1 MTFLRSFLRSISVV
15 GLLVGLILFSISLTP
30 SLLPRIP
37 LAQGVL
43 SGVVFTVGYGVGRLT
58 HWLWLFLEIREFQ
71 GKFARNVSAALLAL
85 AAGTAI
91 ATLTRMSVWQ
101 NSIRDLMGMAEID
114 SAYPVSVLSIA
125 ILTATLVLLITRVL
139 IWTGNKASAQANRV
153 LPHRLSVA
161 LGVLLVAFVVI
172 TAMNKLVI
180 SSALHAMD
188 ELFATIDEITD
199 EGSDEPAQFADS
211 LIHWDDIG
219 RNGKRFLT
227 DGPDKSEIAEMTGRS
242 AKQPIRVI
250 AGYNSAETVEQ
261 RAAIAVTELDRQGG
275 FDRPVLIIATPTGT
289 GWLDPAAMQPVA
301 FMHNGD
307 LAIVSM
313 QYSYL
318 PSWLTL
324 MIDPDLS
331 RESARAL
338 FDAVYARWSVM
349 PQDTRPR
356 LYLFGLSLGA
366 LGSEASAD
374 LISLLTDPINGALWA
389 GPPFA
394 STLWP
399 RITAN
404 RNPGSPQWRPL
415 FRDSSLIRFMT
426 HDGFTPGMPTQWGPI
441 RIVYLQHPSDPMSFF
456 SPSLAFSAPDW
467 LGTDRGSDISP
478 HFTWNPLVTF
488 FQVGFDIPMATT
500 VPPGH
505 GHTFTPAGYIEA
517 WLAVTAPDN
526 WTKENTKRLKARF
539 ADFSASPI

>member
-1 MTFLRSFLRSISVV
+1 MLFKFLRSISTV
-15 GLLVGLILFSISLTP
+15 GVLVGLIFFSASLTP

-37 LAQGVL
+37 LVQGVL
-43 SGVVFTVGYGVGRLT
+43 SGLVFAVGYGLG
-58 HWLWLFLEIREFQ
+58 WLLHELWVFLEIREVQ
-71 GKFARNVSAALLAL
+71 GRPARQISVVLLLA
-85 AAGTAI
+85 AAGLAI
-91 ATLTRMSVWQ
+91 ATLARMGVWQ
-101 NSIRDLMGMAEID
+101 NSIRNLMGMPDIE
-114 SAYPVSVLSIA
+114 SAYPTSVLGIA
-125 ILTATLVLLITRVL
+125 TLTAIIVLLIARSL
-139 IWTGNKASAQANRV
+139 IWTGQKAITQVNRV

-172 TAMNKLVI
+172 TAMNRLVI

-188 ELFATIDEITD
+188 ELFAAIDQVTD
-199 EGSDEPAQFADS
+199 EGVDEPAGFADS
-211 LIHWDDIG
+211 LIHWQDIG

-227 DGPDKSEIAEMTGRS
+227 DGPNRAEIAEMTGRS

-250 AGYNSAETVEQ
+250 AGYNSAETFEE
-261 RAAIAVTELDRQGG
+261 RAEIAVAELDRQGG

-289 GWLDPAAMQPVA
+289 GWLDPAAIQPVA
-301 FMHNGD
+301 FLHNGD
-307 LAIVSM
+307 LAIVST

-338 FDAVYARWSVM
+338 FDAVYDRWSSM
-349 PQDTRPR
+349 PKDSRPR

-399 RITAN
+399 RVTAD
-404 RNPGSPQWRPL
+404 RDPGTPQWRPL
-415 FRDSSLIRFMT
+415 FRDSTLIRFMT
-426 HDGFTPGMPTQWGPI
+426 HDGFTPDMPTHWGPI

-456 SPSLAFSAPDW
+456 SPKLAFSAPDW
-467 LGTDRGSDISP
+467 LGSDRGPDISP
-478 HFTWNPLVTF
+478 YFNWNPLVTF

-500 VPPGH
+500 VPSGYGH
-505 GHTFTPAGYIEA
+505 NFTPADYIEA
-517 WLAVTAPDN
+517 WLAVTDPDN
-526 WTKENTKRLKARF
+526 WTADDTKRLKARF
-539 ADFSASPI
+539 ADFNASPI